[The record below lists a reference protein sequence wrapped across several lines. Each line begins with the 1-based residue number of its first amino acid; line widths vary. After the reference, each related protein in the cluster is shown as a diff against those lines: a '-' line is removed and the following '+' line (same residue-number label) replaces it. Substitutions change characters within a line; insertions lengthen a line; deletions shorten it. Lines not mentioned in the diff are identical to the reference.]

1 MIRIYGS
8 NCTDWHGN
16 GLCILQ
22 PSSCTV
28 SEIAGGD
35 FGLTLVHPITEDLRW
50 KELQEERIIK
60 APVPAY
66 KPLEDDGT
74 VIVPAE
80 QATEQ
85 CFRIY
90 SVSVDTANHEVTV
103 EARHISYDFMGN
115 MCGRLTTQ
123 MGTYVVNALTKMRN
137 ALFTPD
143 NRILATNIV
152 RRVNLGNRSFV
163 NPIKYLLD
171 PELGLVQRSRARLV
185 RDNADFYLL
194 DNDDPPD
201 RGYEIAYGKNMT
213 GISWS
218 KKTDSVI
225 TRIVPLGEDA
235 EGNTLLLPEKWI
247 DSPHINDYPVVH
259 TGTLTVSDAKEVVVS
274 EDESEEGDEAA
285 PEIQPFSKEECYAL
299 MRQAAADEFA
309 KGCDLTDLTLEIDF
323 IHIGDTE
330 EYRQYRNLER
340 VFLYDM
346 VRIRHAPTGFVAKAQ
361 VSGYEWDALAR
372 RYNSITVGNVFA
384 VESSAV
390 AGYQL
395 SEGSVT
401 GTKIAPGSV
410 SGSSLREL
418 SVTNGKIAHAAI
430 GTANIQDAAI
440 TRAQIADAAVGT
452 AQIGQAAITQALI
465 GAEAVGTTQ
474 IADGSITDAKIV
486 ELTANK
492 INAGTLSVERLEL
505 VGSRNSVVYAL
516 NNSGDLVSQN
526 VDTLDGDVLTE
537 RSITGDKIVAN
548 AITANEIASRTI
560 TSNEILAG
568 TITGGEIAANTIEGS
583 NIKAGAIT
591 TNHVASNFGQTLD
604 LSSNTGI
611 NQRVEQVYSDM
622 DELVGFRIEII
633 ATSDILS
640 EDIQTTTLTAR
651 VWHGSENVT
660 DILPAS
666 RFQWKRKS
674 ADSMADGIWN
684 AAHTGMKSITLT
696 TRDVLYSAT
705 YDCELLKEET

>member
-1 MIRIYGS
+1 M
-8 NCTDWHGN
+8 
-16 GLCILQ
+16 
-22 PSSCTV
+22 
-28 SEIAGGD
+28 
-35 FGLTLVHPITEDLRW
+35 HPITEDLRW

-66 KPLEDDGT
+66 RPLEDDGT

-90 SVSVDTANHEVTV
+90 SVAVDTASHEVTV
-103 EARHISYDFMGN
+103 EALHISYDFMGN
-115 MCGRLTTQ
+115 MCGRLTSQ
-123 MGTYVVNALTKMRN
+123 MGTYVVNALTKMRQT
-137 ALFTPD
+137 LFTPD
-143 NRILATNIV
+143 DRILATNIT
-152 RRVNLGNRSFV
+152 RRVNLGDRSFV
-163 NPIKYLLD
+163 NPIKFLLD
-171 PELGLVQRSRARLV
+171 PEYGLVQRARARLV
-185 RDNADFYLL
+185 RDNNDFYLL
-194 DNDDPPD
+194 DNDEPAD

-218 KKTDSVI
+218 KSTDEVI

-235 EGNTLLLPEKWI
+235 DGKTLLLPEKWM
-247 DSPHINDYPVVH
+247 DSPHIGEYPVVH
-259 TGTLTVSDAKEVVVS
+259 TGTLAVSDAKEVVVNEDDEETPS
-274 EDESEEGDEAA
+274 EDIT
-285 PEIQPFSKEECYAL
+285 PMSKDECYAL

-309 KGCDLTDLTLEIDF
+309 KGCDLPDLTLEIDF

-330 EYRQYRNLER
+330 EYKQYRNLER
-340 VFLYDM
+340 VFLYDL

-361 VSGYEWDALAR
+361 VSGYEWDALTR
-372 RYNSITVGNVFA
+372 RYSSITVGNVFA

-395 SEGSVT
+395 TEGAVT
-401 GTKIAPGSV
+401 ATKIAPGSV
-410 SGSSLREL
+410 TGSSLREL
-418 SVTNGKIAHAAI
+418 SVTNAKLAHAAV

-452 AQIGQAAITQALI
+452 AQIGMAAITQALI

-505 VGSRNSVVYAL
+505 VGSKKSVVYAL
-516 NNSGDLVSQN
+516 NNTGDLVSQS

-568 TITGGEIAANTIEGS
+568 TITGAEIAAETIEGA
-583 NIKAGAIT
+583 NIKGGTIT
-591 TNHVASNFGQTLD
+591 TGHVASDFGKTLD
-604 LSSNTGI
+604 LSSNEGI
-611 NQRVEQVYSDM
+611 NLRVSQVYEDM
-622 DELVGFRIEII
+622 DELVGFRMEIT

-640 EDIQTTTLTAR
+640 EDIRTTTLTAR
-651 VWHGSENVT
+651 VWHGSQNVT
-660 DILPAS
+660 NDIPAS

-674 ADSMADGIWN
+674 ADETADNIWN

-705 YDCELLKEET
+705 YDCELTEEEGS

>member
-1 MIRIYGS
+1 MICIYEA
-8 NCTDWHGN
+8 NTTTWTGN

-28 SEIAGGD
+28 KEIAGGD
-35 FGLTLVHPITEDLRW
+35 FGLTLIHPITEDLRW

-66 KPLEDDGT
+66 RPLEDDGT

-90 SVSVDTANHEVTV
+90 SVAVDTANHEVAV

-115 MCGRLTTQ
+115 MCGRLPTQ
-123 MGTYVVNALTKMRN
+123 MGTYVVNALAKMRN

-143 NRILATNIV
+143 DRILATNIT
-152 RRVNLGNRSFV
+152 RRVNLGDRSFV
-163 NPIKYLLD
+163 NPIKFLLD
-171 PELGLVQRSRARLV
+171 PEYGLVQRARARLV
-185 RDNADFYLL
+185 RDNNDFYLL
-194 DNDDPPD
+194 GNDEPAD

-218 KKTDSVI
+218 KSTDEVI

-235 EGNTLLLPEKWI
+235 DGKTLLLPEKWM
-247 DSPHINDYPVVH
+247 DSPHIGEYPVVH
-259 TGTLTVSDAKEVVVS
+259 TGTLTVSDAKEVVVDEDDEETPS
-274 EDESEEGDEAA
+274 EDIT
-285 PEIQPFSKEECYAL
+285 PMSKEECYAL
-299 MRQAAADEFA
+299 MRQAVADEFA
-309 KGCDLTDLTLEIDF
+309 KGCDLPDLTLEIDF

-340 VFLYDM
+340 VFLYDL

-361 VSGYEWDALAR
+361 VSGYEWNALTR

-395 SEGSVT
+395 TEGAVT
-401 GTKIAPGSV
+401 ATKIAPGSV
-410 SGSSLREL
+410 TGSSLREL
-418 SVTNGKIAHAAI
+418 SVTNAKLAHAAV

-452 AQIGQAAITQALI
+452 AQIGLAAITQALI

-505 VGSRNSVVYAL
+505 MGSKNSVVYAL
-516 NNSGDLVSQN
+516 NNAGNLVSQN

-568 TITGGEIAANTIEGS
+568 TITGAEIAAETIEGA
-583 NIKAGAIT
+583 NIKGGTIT
-591 TNHVASNFGQTLD
+591 TGHVASDFGKTLD
-604 LSSNTGI
+604 LSSNEGI
-611 NQRVEQVYSDM
+611 NLRVSQVYEDM
-622 DELVGFRIEII
+622 DELVGFRMEIT

-640 EDIQTTTLTAR
+640 EDIRTTALTAR
-651 VWHGSENVT
+651 VWHGSQNVT
-660 DILPAS
+660 DDIPAS

-674 ADSMADGIWN
+674 ADETADNIWN

-705 YDCELLKEET
+705 YDCELTEEEES

>member
-1 MIRIYGS
+1 MICIYEA
-8 NCTDWHGN
+8 NTTTWTGN

-28 SEIAGGD
+28 KEIAGGD
-35 FGLTLVHPITEDLRW
+35 FGLTLIHPITEDLRW

-66 KPLEDDGT
+66 RPLEDDGT

-90 SVSVDTANHEVTV
+90 SVAVDTANHEVAV

-115 MCGRLTTQ
+115 MCGRLPTQ
-123 MGTYVVNALTKMRN
+123 MGTYVVNALAKMRN

-143 NRILATNIV
+143 DRILATNIT
-152 RRVNLGNRSFV
+152 RRVNLGDRSFV
-163 NPIKYLLD
+163 NPIKFLLD
-171 PELGLVQRSRARLV
+171 PEYGLVQRARARLV
-185 RDNADFYLL
+185 RDNNDFYLL
-194 DNDDPPD
+194 GNDEPAD

-218 KKTDSVI
+218 KSTDEVI

-235 EGNTLLLPEKWI
+235 DGKTLLLPEKWM
-247 DSPHINDYPVVH
+247 DSPHIGEYPVVH
-259 TGTLTVSDAKEVVVS
+259 TGTLTVSDAKEVVVDEDDEETPS
-274 EDESEEGDEAA
+274 EDIT
-285 PEIQPFSKEECYAL
+285 PMSKEECYAL
-299 MRQAAADEFA
+299 MRQAVADEFA
-309 KGCDLTDLTLEIDF
+309 KGCDLPDLTLEIDF

-340 VFLYDM
+340 VFLYDL

-361 VSGYEWDALAR
+361 VSGYEWNALTR

-395 SEGSVT
+395 TEGAVT
-401 GTKIAPGSV
+401 ATKIAPGSV
-410 SGSSLREL
+410 TGSSLREL
-418 SVTNGKIAHAAI
+418 SVTNAKLAHAAV

-452 AQIGQAAITQALI
+452 AQIGLAAITQALI

-505 VGSRNSVVYAL
+505 MGSKNSVVYAL
-516 NNSGDLVSQN
+516 NNAGNLASQN

-568 TITGGEIAANTIEGS
+568 TITGAEIAAETIEGA
-583 NIKAGAIT
+583 NIKGGTIT
-591 TNHVASNFGQTLD
+591 TGHVASDFGKTLD
-604 LSSNTGI
+604 LSSNEGI
-611 NQRVEQVYSDM
+611 NLRVSQVYEDM
-622 DELVGFRIEII
+622 DELVGFRMEIT

-640 EDIQTTTLTAR
+640 EDIRTTALTAR
-651 VWHGSENVT
+651 VWHGSQNVT
-660 DILPAS
+660 DDIPAS

-674 ADSMADGIWN
+674 ADETADNIWN

-705 YDCELLKEET
+705 YDCELTEEEGS

>member
-1 MIRIYGS
+1 MICIYEA
-8 NCTDWHGN
+8 NTTTWTGN

-28 SEIAGGD
+28 KEIAGGD
-35 FGLTLVHPITEDLRW
+35 FGLTLIHPITEDLRW

-66 KPLEDDGT
+66 RPLEDDGT

-90 SVSVDTANHEVTV
+90 SVAVDTASHEVTV

-115 MCGRLTTQ
+115 MCGRLTSQ
-123 MGTYVVNALTKMRN
+123 MGTYVVNALTKMRQT
-137 ALFTPD
+137 LFTPD
-143 NRILATNIV
+143 DRILATNIT
-152 RRVNLGNRSFV
+152 RRVNLGDRSFV
-163 NPIKYLLD
+163 NPIKFLLD
-171 PELGLVQRSRARLV
+171 PEYGLVQRARARLV
-185 RDNADFYLL
+185 RDNNDFYLL
-194 DNDDPPD
+194 DNDEPAD

-218 KKTDSVI
+218 KSTDEVI

-235 EGNTLLLPEKWI
+235 DGKTLLLPEKWM
-247 DSPHINDYPVVH
+247 DSLHIGEYPVVH
-259 TGTLTVSDAKEVVVS
+259 TGTLAVSDAKEVVVNEDDEETPS
-274 EDESEEGDEAA
+274 EDIT
-285 PEIQPFSKEECYAL
+285 PMSKDECYAL

-309 KGCDLTDLTLEIDF
+309 KGCDLPDLTLEIDF

-330 EYRQYRNLER
+330 EYKQYRNLER
-340 VFLYDM
+340 VFLYDL

-361 VSGYEWDALAR
+361 VSGYEWDALTR
-372 RYNSITVGNVFA
+372 RYSSITVGNVFA

-395 SEGSVT
+395 TEGAVT
-401 GTKIAPGSV
+401 ATKIAPGSV
-410 SGSSLREL
+410 TGSSLREL
-418 SVTNGKIAHAAI
+418 SVTNAKLAHAAV

-452 AQIGQAAITQALI
+452 AQIGLAAITQALI

-505 VGSRNSVVYAL
+505 VGSKKSVVYAL
-516 NNSGDLVSQN
+516 NNTGDLVSQS

-568 TITGGEIAANTIEGS
+568 TITGAEIAAETIEGA
-583 NIKAGAIT
+583 NIKGGTIT
-591 TNHVASNFGQTLD
+591 TGHVASDFGKTLD
-604 LSSNTGI
+604 LSSNEGI
-611 NQRVEQVYSDM
+611 NLRVSQVYEDM
-622 DELVGFRIEII
+622 DELVGFRMEIT

-640 EDIQTTTLTAR
+640 EDIRTTTLTAR
-651 VWHGSENVT
+651 VWHGSQNVT
-660 DILPAS
+660 NDIPAS

-674 ADSMADGIWN
+674 ADETADNIWN

-705 YDCELLKEET
+705 YDCELTEEEGS

>member
-1 MIRIYGS
+1 MICIYEA
-8 NCTDWHGN
+8 NTTTWTGN

-28 SEIAGGD
+28 KEIAGGD
-35 FGLTLVHPITEDLRW
+35 FGLTLIHPITEDLRW

-66 KPLEDDGT
+66 RPLEDDGT

-90 SVSVDTANHEVTV
+90 SVAVDTANHEVAV

-115 MCGRLTTQ
+115 MCGRLPTQ
-123 MGTYVVNALTKMRN
+123 MGTYVVNALAKMRN

-143 NRILATNIV
+143 DRILATNIT
-152 RRVNLGNRSFV
+152 RRVNLGDRSFV
-163 NPIKYLLD
+163 NPIKFLLD
-171 PELGLVQRSRARLV
+171 PEYGLVQRARARLV
-185 RDNADFYLL
+185 RDNNDFYLL
-194 DNDDPPD
+194 GNDEPAD

-218 KKTDSVI
+218 KSTDEVI

-235 EGNTLLLPEKWI
+235 DGKTLLLPEKWM
-247 DSPHINDYPVVH
+247 DSPHIGEYPVVH
-259 TGTLTVSDAKEVVVS
+259 TGTLTVSDAKEVVVDEDDEETPS
-274 EDESEEGDEAA
+274 EDIT
-285 PEIQPFSKEECYAL
+285 PMSKEECYAL
-299 MRQAAADEFA
+299 MRQAVADEFA
-309 KGCDLTDLTLEIDF
+309 KGCDLPDLTLEIDF

-340 VFLYDM
+340 VFLYDL

-361 VSGYEWDALAR
+361 VSGYEWNALTR

-395 SEGSVT
+395 TEGAVT
-401 GTKIAPGSV
+401 ATKIAPGSV
-410 SGSSLREL
+410 TGSSLREL
-418 SVTNGKIAHAAI
+418 SVTNAKLAHAAV

-452 AQIGQAAITQALI
+452 AQIVLAAITQALI

-505 VGSRNSVVYAL
+505 MGSKNSVVYAL
-516 NNSGDLVSQN
+516 NNAGNLVSQN

-568 TITGGEIAANTIEGS
+568 TITGAEIAAETIEGA
-583 NIKAGAIT
+583 NIKGGTIT
-591 TNHVASNFGQTLD
+591 TGHVASDFGKTLD
-604 LSSNTGI
+604 LSSNEGI
-611 NQRVEQVYSDM
+611 NLRVSQVYEDM
-622 DELVGFRIEII
+622 DELVGFRMEIT

-640 EDIQTTTLTAR
+640 EDIRTTALTAR
-651 VWHGSENVT
+651 VWHGSQNVT
-660 DILPAS
+660 DDIPAS

-674 ADSMADGIWN
+674 ADETADNIWN

-705 YDCELLKEET
+705 YDCELTEEEGS

>member
-1 MIRIYGS
+1 MDI
-8 NCTDWHGN
+8 
-16 GLCILQ
+16 
-22 PSSCTV
+22 
-28 SEIAGGD
+28 
-35 FGLTLVHPITEDLRW
+35 
-50 KELQEERIIK
+50 
-60 APVPAY
+60 
-66 KPLEDDGT
+66 
-74 VIVPAE
+74 
-80 QATEQ
+80 
-85 CFRIY
+85 
-90 SVSVDTANHEVTV
+90 ANHEVTV

-143 NRILATNIV
+143 DRILATNIV

-235 EGNTLLLPEKWI
+235 EGNTLLLSEKWI
-247 DSPHINDYPVVH
+247 DSPHISDYPVVH

-274 EDESEEGDEAA
+274 EDESEEGDEPATD
-285 PEIQPFSKEECYAL
+285 IQPFSKEECYAL

-361 VSGYEWDALAR
+361 VSGYEWDALAK
-372 RYNSITVGNVFA
+372 RYRSVTVGNVFA

-418 SVTNGKIAHAAI
+418 SVTNGKIAHAAV

-505 VGSRNSVVYAL
+505 IGS
-516 NNSGDLVSQN
+516 
-526 VDTLDGDVLTE
+526 
-537 RSITGDKIVAN
+537 
-548 AITANEIASRTI
+548 AIP
-560 TSNEILAG
+560 
-568 TITGGEIAANTIEGS
+568 
-583 NIKAGAIT
+583 
-591 TNHVASNFGQTLD
+591 
-604 LSSNTGI
+604 
-611 NQRVEQVYSDM
+611 
-622 DELVGFRIEII
+622 
-633 ATSDILS
+633 
-640 EDIQTTTLTAR
+640 
-651 VWHGSENVT
+651 W
-660 DILPAS
+660 
-666 RFQWKRKS
+666 
-674 ADSMADGIWN
+674 SM
-684 AAHTGMKSITLT
+684 
-696 TRDVLYSAT
+696 R
-705 YDCELLKEET
+705 